1 MKLTRREFVLLNI
14 LINVPLA
21 FTVIIAFLTGLF
33 FDQVVKIYEN
43 TQLPT
48 VLVAL
53 YGVIFGGLI
62 VAYSI
67 VLSSKDAFSVKF
79 DRFILRG
86 ASYGE
91 AILTMIRLSILLIAV
106 NLSGYFLQGEI
117 RSVLIVLQIVGLE
130 FYLLILYILLL

>member
-1 MKLTRREFVLLNI
+1 MNI
-14 LINVPLA
+14 LINVPLV
-21 FTVIIAFLTGLF
+21 FTVIVAFLTGLF

-130 FYLLILYILLL
+130 FYLLILYILFFKLSQFHANVS